1 MHAQDAPVAYMHFDK
16 YALFCHFTKPAFV
29 AVQTDVKFHL
39 RFTFNSK
46 ETISPE
52 PRASFT
58 AVSVSLQAVEATS
71 V

>member
-1 MHAQDAPVAYMHFDK
+1 MSFIHI
-16 YALFCHFTKPAFV
+16 LFTAADYSDV
-29 AVQTDVKFHL
+29 TERTDVKFHL

-52 PRASFT
+52 PSFT